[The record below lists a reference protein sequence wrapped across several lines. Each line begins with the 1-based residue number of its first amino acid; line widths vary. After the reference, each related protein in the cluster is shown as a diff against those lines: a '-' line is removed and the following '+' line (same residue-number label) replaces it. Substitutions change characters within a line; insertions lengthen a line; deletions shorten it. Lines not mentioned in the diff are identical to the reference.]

1 MGLEIGKCKCSCNK
15 DNQQTANFEN
25 INNNIIEYDNSEN
38 NQNSPYNI
46 SSPVNKKN
54 LKEFVSGK
62 TQTQNESTFQKNK
75 QTNTL
80 YSSMNSQLINTATSK
95 FTESNNNDNYKITL
109 IQSVFRG
116 YIYRKNYKF
125 IKQKQIQETNQLL
138 TQFIEQYTKFNLKRA
153 ESLIGTKFDRNGY
166 KLYYND
172 ENEINKLFNISYGKI
187 FNTKLLILSG
197 IIPSFYTGEVNINNQ
212 RHGYGILLK
221 NDGSKYEGHWKN
233 NIFNGWG
240 RFIDYDGTLIESNFI
255 NGKANGKGMKK
266 TLNGLLY
273 IGDFIDNLKDGNGKE
288 ETNEHIYEGEFKK
301 DKKNGNGKLIYKL
314 LNDYYEGEF
323 KDNCITGVG
332 FYTWKNKDTYK
343 GTFVNGKMH
352 GKGYYKWPDGGE
364 YYGEYVNN
372 IKEGNGKFKW
382 SNGRIFE
389 GQFKKGKPHGFG
401 KLKIGNLEFKVEF
414 NNGKLVTNIKE
425 LMKMGKESNNKNN
438 EDFDLN

>member
-1 MGLEIGKCKCSCNK
+1 MGNELGKCKCACHK
-15 DNQQTANFEN
+15 DEQNTANFEN
-25 INNNIIEYDNSEN
+25 LDNNNNQNSEN
-38 NQNSPYNI
+38 NPANIPFIINS
-46 SSPVNKKN
+46 SLGQSN
-54 LKEFVSGK
+54 LKEYVNGRNHNQIDDKLKGGNNIFLNSFSQFG
-62 TQTQNESTFQKNK
+62 NSTG
-75 QTNTL
+75 
-80 YSSMNSQLINTATSK
+80 SK
-95 FTESNNNDNYKITL
+95 FFEKSPEIIKITK
-109 IQSVFRG
+109 IQSYYRG
-116 YIYRKNYKF
+116 YNLRKNYKYL
-125 IKQKQIQETNQLL
+125 KQKQIQETNQLL
-138 TQFIEQYTKFNLKRA
+138 KDFIEQYTKFNLKRA
-153 ESLIGTKFDRNGY
+153 ESLIGTKFDKNGY

-172 ENEINKLFNISYGKI
+172 ENEINKLFNFDYGKI
-187 FNTKLLILSG
+187 YNTKILIISG
-197 IIPSFYTGEVNINNQ
+197 IIPSFYTGEVNINNE

-221 NDGSKYEGHWKN
+221 NDGTKYEGHWKN

-240 RFIDYDGTLIESNFI
+240 RFIDYDGTLIECNFI

-273 IGDFIDNLKDGNGKE
+273 IGDFIDNLKDGYGKE

-314 LNDYYEGEF
+314 LNDVYEGEF

-352 GKGYYKWPDGGE
+352 GKGFYKWPDGGE

-401 KLKIGNLEFKVEF
+401 KLKIGNMEFKVEF

-425 LMKMGKESNNKNN
+425 LMKMGKENKNKIN

>member
-25 INNNIIEYDNSEN
+25 INNNIIEYDNTEN
-38 NQNSPYNI
+38 NQNSLYHI

-62 TQTQNESTFQKNK
+62 TQTQNESSFQKNK
-75 QTNTL
+75 QINPL
-80 YSSMNSQLINTATSK
+80 CSSINSQLINTATSK
-95 FTESNNNDNYKITL
+95 FTENNNNDNYKITI

-116 YIYRKNYKF
+116 YIFRKNYKF
-125 IKQKQIQETNQLL
+125 LKQKQIQETNQLL
-138 TQFIEQYTKFNLKRA
+138 TEFIEQYTKLNLKRA
-153 ESLIGTKFDRNGY
+153 ESLIGTKFDINGY

-172 ENEINKLFNISYGKI
+172 ENEINKLFNYNYGQI
-187 FNTKLLILSG
+187 FNTKLLIISG
-197 IIPSFYTGEVNINNQ
+197 IIPSFYTGQVNINNQ
-212 RHGYGILLK
+212 RHGFGILLK

-240 RFIDYDGTLIESNFI
+240 RFIDYDGTLIECNFI

-266 TLNGLLY
+266 TLNGLIY

-352 GKGYYKWPDGGE
+352 GKGFYKWPDGGE

-401 KLKIGNLEFKVEF
+401 KLKIGNMEFKVEF

-425 LMKMGKESNNKNN
+425 KMMKIMENHSKNN
-438 EDFDLN
+438 EDNY

>member
-25 INNNIIEYDNSEN
+25 INNNIIEYDNTEN
-38 NQNSPYNI
+38 NQNSLYHI

-62 TQTQNESTFQKNK
+62 TQTQNESSFQKNK
-75 QTNTL
+75 QINPL
-80 YSSMNSQLINTATSK
+80 CSSINSQLINTATSK

-138 TQFIEQYTKFNLKRA
+138 TEFIEQYTKLNLKRA
-153 ESLIGTKFDRNGY
+153 ESLIGTKFDINGY

-172 ENEINKLFNISYGKI
+172 ENEINKLFNYNYGQI
-187 FNTKLLILSG
+187 FNTKLLIISG
-197 IIPSFYTGEVNINNQ
+197 IIPSFYTGQVNINNQ
-212 RHGYGILLK
+212 RHGFGMLLK

-240 RFIDYDGTLIESNFI
+240 RFIDYDGTLIECNFI

-352 GKGYYKWPDGGE
+352 GKGFYKWPDGGE

-401 KLKIGNLEFKVEF
+401 KLKIGNMEFKVEF

-425 LMKMGKESNNKNN
+425 LMKMGKENKNKIN

>member
-172 ENEINKLFNISYGKI
+172 ENEINKLFNVSYGKI

>member
-25 INNNIIEYDNSEN
+25 INNNIIEYDNTEN
-38 NQNSPYNI
+38 NQNSLYHI

-62 TQTQNESTFQKNK
+62 TQTQNESSFQKNK
-75 QTNTL
+75 QINPL
-80 YSSMNSQLINTATSK
+80 CSSINSQLINTATSK
-95 FTESNNNDNYKITL
+95 FTENNNNDNYKITI

-116 YIYRKNYKF
+116 YIFRKNYKF
-125 IKQKQIQETNQLL
+125 LKQKQIQETNQLL
-138 TQFIEQYTKFNLKRA
+138 TEFIEQYTKLNLKRA
-153 ESLIGTKFDRNGY
+153 ESLIGTKFDINGY

-172 ENEINKLFNISYGKI
+172 ENEINKLFNYNYGQI
-187 FNTKLLILSG
+187 FNTKLLIISG
-197 IIPSFYTGEVNINNQ
+197 IIPSFYTGQVNINNQ
-212 RHGYGILLK
+212 RHGFGILLK

-240 RFIDYDGTLIESNFI
+240 RFIDYDGTLIECNFI

-352 GKGYYKWPDGGE
+352 GKGFYKWPDGGE

-401 KLKIGNLEFKVEF
+401 KLKIGNMEFKVEF

-425 LMKMGKESNNKNN
+425 LMKMGKENKNKIN

>member
-25 INNNIIEYDNSEN
+25 INNNIIEYDNTEN
-38 NQNSPYNI
+38 NQNSLYHI

-62 TQTQNESTFQKNK
+62 TQTQNESSFQKNK
-75 QTNTL
+75 QINPL
-80 YSSMNSQLINTATSK
+80 CSSINSQLINTATSK
-95 FTESNNNDNYKITL
+95 FTENNNNDNYKITI

-116 YIYRKNYKF
+116 YIFRKNYKF
-125 IKQKQIQETNQLL
+125 LKQKQIQETNQLL
-138 TQFIEQYTKFNLKRA
+138 TEFIEQYTKLNLKRA
-153 ESLIGTKFDRNGY
+153 ESLIGTKFDINGY

-172 ENEINKLFNISYGKI
+172 ENEINKLFNYNYGQI
-187 FNTKLLILSG
+187 FNTKLLIISG
-197 IIPSFYTGEVNINNQ
+197 IIPSFYTGQVNINNQ
-212 RHGYGILLK
+212 RHGFGMLLK

-240 RFIDYDGTLIESNFI
+240 RFIDYDGTLIECNFI

-323 KDNCITGVG
+323 KDNSITGVG

-352 GKGYYKWPDGGE
+352 GKGFYKWPDGGE

-401 KLKIGNLEFKVEF
+401 KLKIGNMEFKVEF

-425 LMKMGKESNNKNN
+425 LMKMGKENKNKIN

>member
-25 INNNIIEYDNSEN
+25 INNNIIEYDNTEN
-38 NQNSPYNI
+38 NQNSLYHI

-62 TQTQNESTFQKNK
+62 TQTQNESSFQKNK
-75 QTNTL
+75 QINPL
-80 YSSMNSQLINTATSK
+80 CSSINSQLINTATSK
-95 FTESNNNDNYKITL
+95 FTENNNNDNYKITI

-116 YIYRKNYKF
+116 YIFRKNYKF
-125 IKQKQIQETNQLL
+125 LKQKQIQETNQLL
-138 TQFIEQYTKFNLKRA
+138 TEFIEQYTKLNLKRA
-153 ESLIGTKFDRNGY
+153 ESLIGTKFDINGY

-172 ENEINKLFNISYGKI
+172 ENEINKLFNYNYGQI
-187 FNTKLLILSG
+187 FNTKLLIISG
-197 IIPSFYTGEVNINNQ
+197 IIPSFYTGQVNINNQ
-212 RHGYGILLK
+212 RHGFGMLLK

-240 RFIDYDGTLIESNFI
+240 RFIDYDGTLIECNFI

-352 GKGYYKWPDGGE
+352 GKGFYKWPDGGE

-401 KLKIGNLEFKVEF
+401 KLKIGNMEFKVEF

-425 LMKMGKESNNKNN
+425 LMKMGKENKNKIN

>member
-1 MGLEIGKCKCSCNK
+1 MGLEIGKCKCNCNK

-25 INNNIIEYDNSEN
+25 INNNIIEYNNSDN

-46 SSPVNKKN
+46 SSPMNQKN
-54 LKEFVSGK
+54 LKEFVNCK
-62 TQTQNESTFQKNK
+62 TQTQNDSSFQKK
-75 QTNTL
+75 QQINPL
-80 YSSMNSQLINTATSK
+80 YSSINSQFVNTASSK
-95 FTESNNNDNYKITL
+95 YTEKNNNDNYKITL

-116 YIYRKNYKF
+116 YNLRKNYKYL
-125 IKQKQIQETNQLL
+125 KQKQIQETNQLL
-138 TQFIEQYTKFNLKRA
+138 KDFIEQYTKFNLKRA
-153 ESLIGTKFDRNGY
+153 ESLIGTKFDKNGY

-172 ENEINKLFNISYGKI
+172 ENEINKLFNFDYGKI
-187 FNTKLLILSG
+187 YNTKILIISG
-197 IIPSFYTGEVNINNQ
+197 IIPSFYTGEVNINNE

-221 NDGSKYEGHWKN
+221 NDGTKYEGHWKN

-240 RFIDYDGTLIESNFI
+240 RFIDYDGTLIECNFI

-273 IGDFIDNLKDGNGKE
+273 IGDFIDNLKDGYGKE

-314 LNDYYEGEF
+314 LNDVYEGEF

-352 GKGYYKWPDGGE
+352 GKGFYKWPDGGE
-364 YYGEYVNN
+364 YYGDYVNN

-401 KLKIGNLEFKVEF
+401 KLKIGNMEFKVEF

-425 LMKMGKESNNKNN
+425 LMKMGKEIKNKNN
-438 EDFDLN
+438 EYFDLN

>member
-38 NQNSPYNI
+38 NHNSPYHI

-62 TQTQNESTFQKNK
+62 IQSQNESTLQKNK

-80 YSSMNSQLINTATSK
+80 YSSMNSQLVNTASSK
-95 FTESNNNDNYKITL
+95 FTDSNNNDNYKITL

-172 ENEINKLFNISYGKI
+172 ENEINKLFNFSYGKI
-187 FNTKLLILSG
+187 YNTKLLIISG

-425 LMKMGKESNNKNN
+425 LMKMGKEINNKNK

>member
-1 MGLEIGKCKCSCNK
+1 MGLEIGKCKCNCNK

-125 IKQKQIQETNQLL
+125 LKQKQIQETNQLL

>member
-125 IKQKQIQETNQLL
+125 LKQKQIQETNQLL

-172 ENEINKLFNISYGKI
+172 ENEINKLFNVSYGKI

>member
-25 INNNIIEYDNSEN
+25 INNNIIENDNTEN
-38 NQNSPYNI
+38 NQNSLYHI

-62 TQTQNESTFQKNK
+62 TQTQIESSFQNNK
-75 QTNTL
+75 QVNPL
-80 YSSMNSQLINTATSK
+80 CSSINSQLINTATSK
-95 FTESNNNDNYKITL
+95 FTENNNNDNYKITI

-116 YIYRKNYKF
+116 YIFRKNYKF
-125 IKQKQIQETNQLL
+125 LKQKQIQETNQLL
-138 TQFIEQYTKFNLKRA
+138 TEFIEQYTKLNLKRA
-153 ESLIGTKFDRNGY
+153 ESLIGTKFDINGY

-172 ENEINKLFNISYGKI
+172 ENEINKLFNYNYGQI
-187 FNTKLLILSG
+187 FNTKLLIISG
-197 IIPSFYTGEVNINNQ
+197 IIPSFYTGQVNINNQ
-212 RHGYGILLK
+212 RHGFGMLLK

-240 RFIDYDGTLIESNFI
+240 RFIDYDGTLIECNFI

-352 GKGYYKWPDGGE
+352 GKGFYKWPDGGE

-372 IKEGNGKFKW
+372 VKEGNGKFKW

-401 KLKIGNLEFKVEF
+401 KLKIGNMEFKVEF

-425 LMKMGKESNNKNN
+425 LMKMGKENKNKIN

>member
-138 TQFIEQYTKFNLKRA
+138 TEFIEQYTKLNLKRA
-153 ESLIGTKFDRNGY
+153 ESLIGTKFDINGY

-172 ENEINKLFNISYGKI
+172 ENEINKLFNYNYGQI
-187 FNTKLLILSG
+187 FNTKLLIISG
-197 IIPSFYTGEVNINNQ
+197 IIPSFYTGQVNINNQ
-212 RHGYGILLK
+212 RHGFGILLK

-240 RFIDYDGTLIESNFI
+240 RFIDYDGTLIECNFI